1 VELHS
6 QEVGLAGRTSDFL
19 VVGSGVA
26 GLLYALRVAE
36 VGTVTVI
43 TKKRYG
49 ESNTNYAQGGVASV
63 IGDDDSFDLHVK
75 DTLRAGAGLC
85 HEDAVRIMV
94 QEGPGEVSRLI
105 ELGASFSLSP
115 EGGRLA
121 LGREGGH
128 SRRRIVHAVDR
139 TGREIERVLMEK
151 VAAHPRVKVFEN
163 HIMVDLIMES
173 RMGGRKASSS
183 RDRCWGAFVMNAAT
197 GRIASFGAKTV
208 LLATGGCGK
217 VYLYTSNP
225 DIATGDGVAAA
236 YRAGAR
242 IANLEF
248 MQFHPT
254 CLYHPEAKTFLISE
268 AVRGEGAILT
278 RCDGSEFMSRYHKMG
293 CLAPRDVV
301 ARAIDREMK
310 RSGDKHVLLDMT
322 LLGKAKIASRFPNI
336 YERCLGLGLDPV
348 SGPLPV
354 VPAAHYMCGGVPTD
368 LEGRTDIEG
377 LLACGEVACTGVHG
391 ANRLASNS
399 LLEALVYSRRASD
412 LAIKSYRTLPAVP
425 SLPEWETRGARKPR
439 ETVAIDH
446 TWDTVRR
453 VMWDYVGIVRTG
465 ERLEAAERR
474 LDVLRKEIEGYYV
487 AFLLDPDLVE
497 LRNIALLGDL
507 IVECARSRKESRGL
521 HYLLEHPRRDDANWR
536 RDTYVRK
543 GRSKAYRGPAL
554 D

>member
-1 VELHS
+1 
-6 QEVGLAGRTSDFL
+6 LAVQTSDFL

-43 TKKRYG
+43 TKKKYG

-63 IGDDDSFDLHVK
+63 LGDDDSFDLHLK

-85 HEDAVRIMV
+85 HADAVQIMV
-94 QEGPGEVSRLI
+94 QDGPAEVRMLM
-105 ELGASFSLSP
+105 ELGASFSRSP
-115 EGGRLA
+115 DGGRLA

-163 HIMVDLIMES
+163 HIMVDLILES
-173 RMGGRKASSS
+173 RMSEARSSSS

-197 GRIASFGAKTV
+197 GKIASFGAKTV

-268 AVRGEGAILT
+268 AVRGEGAVLT

-293 CLAPRDVV
+293 CLAPRDIV

-322 LLGKAKIASRFPNI
+322 LLGAPKITSRFPNI
-336 YERCLGLGLDPV
+336 YERCLELGLDPV
-348 SGPLPV
+348 SQPLPV
-354 VPAAHYMCGGVPTD
+354 VPAAHYMCGGVLTD
-368 LEGRTDIEG
+368 LRGRTDIQG

-399 LLEALVYSRRASD
+399 LLEALVFSRRASEFAIESHGD
-412 LAIKSYRTLPAVP
+412 LPTVP

-453 VMWDYVGIVRTG
+453 VMWDYVGIVRTE

-497 LRNIALLGDL
+497 LRNIALLGDI
-507 IVECARSRKESRGL
+507 IVACARSRKESRGL
-521 HYLLEHPRRDDANWR
+521 HYLLEYPRRDDANWR

-543 GRSKAYRGPAL
+543 GRRVAYPGPAL